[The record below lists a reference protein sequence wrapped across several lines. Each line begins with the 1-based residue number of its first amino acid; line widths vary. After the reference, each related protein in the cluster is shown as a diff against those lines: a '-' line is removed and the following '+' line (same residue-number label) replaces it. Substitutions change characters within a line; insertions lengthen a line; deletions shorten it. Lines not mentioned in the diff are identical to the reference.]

1 MVKLSKGGAYLING
15 TELIPESGDALQAVA
30 AKTGK
35 NITKEEAAKG
45 TIAYGILESHNT
57 SGSMEKLKIK
67 FDKLTSHDITFVGII
82 QTARA
87 SGLTKFPIP
96 YVLTNCHNSLCAVG
110 GTINEDDHMFG
121 LTCAKKYGGVYVP
134 PHQAVIHQYAR
145 EMLAGGGKMILGS
158 DSHTRYGALGT
169 MAMGEGGPELV
180 KQLLNQTYDIN
191 MPGVVAVYFTGEPQK
206 GVGPQDVA
214 LAIIGAVFSNG
225 YVKNKVMEF
234 VGPGVASMSPDFRI
248 GIDVMTTETTCLSS
262 IWKTDEQIKEFYEIH
277 ERAEEYQELNP
288 GEVAYYDGL
297 IEIDLSKIKP
307 MIAMPFHPSNTY
319 TIEEVNANLMDI
331 LDDVEKR
338 AAVSLDG
345 AVEFTLKNKVRD
357 GKFMVDQGIIA
368 GCAGGGF
375 ENICAAADILK
386 GSYIGSDGFTLSV
399 YPASMPIYMELIK
412 NGCAASILE
421 TGAVMKTAFC
431 GPCFGAGDTPANN
444 AFSIRHSTRNF
455 PNREGSKL
463 QNGQISSVALMDARS
478 IAATA
483 ANKGVLTAATDFDGE
498 IGKYQYHFDAN
509 IYKNRV
515 FDSKGVADPSVE
527 IQFGPN
533 IKDWPAMVALTDNL
547 VLKVVSEIH
556 DPVTTTD
563 ELIPS
568 GETSSYRSNPLGL
581 AEFTLSRKDPAYV
594 GRAKEVQK
602 AEKARETLVEGA
614 STEHP
619 CQVLPEIKPV
629 MDKIKEKFPNLSHES
644 FGIGSTIFAVK
655 PGDGSARE
663 QAASCQKVLGG
674 WANIANEYATKR
686 YRSNLI
692 NWGMLPFIIDEGELP
707 FKNLDYIFVPDIR
720 QAVIDKKT
728 EIPAYVVKEEGLKE
742 FTLKLDELTDEER
755 EIILKGCLINYNRVS

>member
-1 MVKLSKGGAYLING
+1 MIELTKGGAYLIKG
-15 TELIPESGDALQAVA
+15 TTLIEENSGEAS
-30 AKTGK
+30 GY
-35 NITKEEAAKG
+35 NKEEALKG
-45 TIAYGILESHNT
+45 TMAYGILKAHNT
-57 SGSMEKLKIK
+57 SDNMDKLKIR

-87 SGLTKFPIP
+87 SGLEKFPMP

-121 LTCAKKYGGVYVP
+121 LTCAKRYGGIYVP
-134 PHQAVIHQYAR
+134 PHQAVIHQFAR
-145 EMLAGGGKMILGS
+145 EMLAGGGRMILGS

-180 KQLLNQTYDIN
+180 KQLLNQTYDIDR
-191 MPGVVAVYFTGEPQK
+191 PGVVAVYMEGEPTF

-214 LAIIGAVFSNG
+214 LAIIGAVFKNG

-234 VGPGVASMSPDFRI
+234 VGPGVTKLSADFRI
-248 GIDVMTTETTCLSS
+248 GVDVMTTETTCLSS
-262 IWKTDEQIKEFYEIH
+262 IWQTDAEIEEFYAIH
-277 ERAEEYQELNP
+277 NRPEDYKELKP
-288 GEVAYYDGL
+288 ADVAYYDGV
-297 IEIDLSKIKP
+297 IKIDLSKVKP

-319 TIEEVNANLMDI
+319 TIEELNANLDDI
-331 LDDVEKR
+331 LADVEAK
-338 AAVSLDG
+338 AKVSLG
-345 AVEFTLKNKVRD
+345 ENVNFTLRDKIKN
-357 GKFMVDQGIIA
+357 GKLYVDQGIIA

-375 ENICAAADILK
+375 ENICAAADIMDGK
-386 GSYIGSDGFTLSV
+386 FIGSDGFTFSV

-412 NGCAASILE
+412 NGSAAKLMES
-421 TGAVMKTAFC
+421 GAVLKTAFC

-444 AFSIRHSTRNF
+444 GFSIRHSTRNF

-463 QNGQISSVALMDARS
+463 QSGQIASVALMDARS

-483 ANKGVLTAATDFDGE
+483 ANKGYLTPATEFEGTF
-498 IGKYQYHFDAN
+498 GKYKYHFDTK
-509 IYKNRV
+509 IYENRV
-515 FDSKGVADPSVE
+515 FDSKGVADPNQE

-533 IKDWPAMVALTDNL
+533 IKDWPKMSPLPDNL
-547 VLKVVSEIH
+547 VLRVVSEIH

-581 AEFTLSRKDPAYV
+581 AEFTLSRKDPEYV
-594 GRAKEVQK
+594 GLAKDMQK
-602 AEKARETLVEGA
+602 AQKAVEEGNCA
-614 STEHP
+614 KDGKP
-619 CQVLPEIKPV
+619 DIKPV
-629 MDKIKEKFPNLSHES
+629 MEAIKAEFPDISCKIC
-644 FGIGSTIFAVK
+644 GYGSTIFAVK

-692 NWGMLPFIIDEGELP
+692 NWGMLPFIIKEGDLP
-707 FKNLDYIFVPDIR
+707 FKRLDYIFIPEIKKAVETKAEVIKAYTVTDKGLVPF
-720 QAVIDKKT
+720 
-728 EIPAYVVKEEGLKE
+728 EM
-742 FTLKLDELTDEER
+742 TLGNLTDEER
-755 EIILKGCLINYNRVS
+755 EIILKGCLINYNRV

>member
-1 MVKLSKGGAYLING
+1 MIKLYDNGVYLLNG
-15 TELIPESGDALQAVA
+15 TEIVEDTENTQVPLS
-30 AKTGK
+30 
-35 NITKEEAAKG
+35 KEEAAQN
-45 TIAYGILESHNT
+45 TMAYGILKAHNT
-57 SGSMEKLKIK
+57 SGNMKNLQIK

-87 SGLTKFPIP
+87 SGLKKFPIP

-180 KQLLNQTYDIN
+180 KQLLNKTYDIK
-191 MPGVVAVYFTGEPQK
+191 MPGVIAIYLDGEPAK

-214 LAIIGAVFSNG
+214 LAIIGAVFKNG
-225 YVKNKVMEF
+225 YVNNKVMEF
-234 VGPGVASMSPDFRI
+234 VGPGVKKLSADFRI

-262 IWKTDEQIKEFYEIH
+262 IWTTDEKVEEFYEIH
-277 ERAEEYQELNP
+277 GRSGDYKELNP
-288 GEVAYYDGL
+288 GACAYYDGCVYVN
-297 IEIDLSKIKP
+297 LSEIKP
-307 MIAMPFHPSNTY
+307 MIAMPFHPSNVY
-319 TIEEVNANLMDI
+319 TIDEVNTNLKDV
-331 LDDVEKR
+331 LHDVEQK
-338 AAVSLDG
+338 ALVSLDG
-345 AVEFTLKNKVRD
+345 AVEYSLQDKIRD
-357 GKFMVDQGIIA
+357 GKLYVEQGIIA

-375 ENICAAADILK
+375 ENICAAADIIK
-386 GSYIGSDGFTLSV
+386 GHNIGSDAFTFSV
-399 YPASMPIYMELIK
+399 YPASMPVYMELVK
-412 NGCAASILE
+412 NGAAADLME
-421 TGAVMKTAFC
+421 AGTVVKTAFC

-444 AFSIRHSTRNF
+444 AFSIRHTTRNF

-463 QNGQISSVALMDARS
+463 QSGQISSVALMDARS

-483 ANKGVLTAATDFDGE
+483 ANKGYLTSATDLDVEYKGQ
-498 IGKYQYHFDAN
+498 KYHFDSN
-509 IYKNRV
+509 IYANRV
-515 FDSKGVADPSVE
+515 FDSHGVADPDVE

-533 IKDWPAMVALTDNL
+533 IKDWPEMPALPENL
-547 VLKVVSEIH
+547 IVKVVSEIH

-581 AEFTLSRKDPAYV
+581 AEFALSRKDPAYV

-602 AEKARETLVEGA
+602 AQKAIEAGTCPLDALE
-614 STEHP
+614 E
-619 CQVLPEIKPV
+619 LKPV
-629 MDKIKEKFPNLSHES
+629 MAAIQKEYPKAGEGNI
-644 FGIGSTIFAVK
+644 GVGSTIFAVK

-674 WANIANEYATKR
+674 WANIAIEYATKR

-692 NWGMLPFIIDEGELP
+692 NWGMLPFLTDADHEHLP
-707 FKNLDYIFVPDIR
+707 FKNGDYIFVPDVR
-720 QAVIDKKT
+720 KAVEEKADVIK
-728 EIPAYVVKEEGLKE
+728 AYVVGSGLKE
-742 FTLKLDELTDEER
+742 ITLRLGDLTDAER
-755 EIILKGCLINYNRVS
+755 QIILDGCLINYYKAES

>member
-1 MVKLSKGGAYLING
+1 MVTLLEGGAYLLNG
-15 TELIPESGDALQAVA
+15 SELVPDSADALAAVK
-30 AKTGK
+30 AKTGRD
-35 NITKEEAAKG
+35 ITKEEAAEN
-45 TIAYGILESHNT
+45 TIAYGILDKHNV
-57 SGSMEKLKIK
+57 SGNMEKLKIK
-67 FDKLTSHDITFVGII
+67 FDRLTSHDITFVGII

-87 SGLTKFPIP
+87 SGLTKFPVP

-121 LTCAKKYGGVYVP
+121 LSCAKKYGGIYVP
-134 PHQAVIHQYAR
+134 PHQAVIHQFAR
-145 EMLAGGGKMILGS
+145 EMLAGGGRMILGS

-169 MAMGEGGPELV
+169 MAIGEGGPELV

-191 MPGVVAVYFTGEPQK
+191 MPGVVGVYLTGEPVR

-214 LAIIGAVFSNG
+214 LAIIGAVFANG

-234 VGPGVASMSPDFRI
+234 VGPGVASLSADFRI
-248 GIDVMTTETTCLSS
+248 GVDVMTTETACLSS
-262 IWKTDEQIKEFYEIH
+262 IWQTDDQIKEFYEIH
-277 ERAEEYQELNP
+277 GRSEEYAQLAP
-288 GEVAYYDGL
+288 GEVTYYDGM
-297 IEIDLSKIKP
+297 IMVDLSKVRP

-319 TIEEVNANLMDI
+319 TIEELNANLLDI
-331 LDDVEKR
+331 LEETEKR
-338 AAVSLDG
+338 AQVSLDG
-345 AVEFTLKNKVRD
+345 AAELHLKDKVKNGR
-357 GKFMVDQGIIA
+357 FQVDQGIIA

-386 GSYIGSDGFTLSV
+386 GKYIGSDSFTLSV
-399 YPASMPIYMELIK
+399 YPASMPVYMELIK
-412 NGCAASILE
+412 NGCAAAILE

-483 ANKGVLTAATDFDGE
+483 ANQGILTAATEFDGD
-498 IGKYQYHFDAN
+498 IGKYQYHFDSN
-509 IYKNRV
+509 IYANRV
-515 FDSKGVADPSVE
+515 FDSHGVADPEVE
-527 IQFGPN
+527 IVLGPN
-533 IKDWPAMVALTDNL
+533 IKDWPEMGALPENL
-547 VLKVVSEIH
+547 VLRVVSEIH

-581 AEFTLSRKDPAYV
+581 AEFALSRKDPSYV
-594 GRAKEVQK
+594 ERAKDIQK
-602 AEKARETLVEGA
+602 AEKARMTG
-614 STEHP
+614 EHP
-619 CQVLPEIKPV
+619 CQAHPDVKPV
-629 MDKIKEKFPNLSHES
+629 MGVIKQQFPDANHTNTG
-644 FGIGSTIFAVK
+644 FGSTIFAVK

-674 WANIANEYATKR
+674 WANIAHEYATKR

-692 NWGMLPFIIDEGELP
+692 NWGMLPFLIKEGELP
-707 FKNLDYIFVPDIR
+707 FHNPDYLFVPGIR
-720 QAVIDKKT
+720 AAVEDKAE
-728 EIPAYVVKEEGLKE
+728 EIKAYVVGFGDQQPTELRE
-742 FTLKLDELTDEER
+742 FTMSLGELTDEER
-755 EIILKGCLINYNRVS
+755 QIILKGCLINYNRV